1 MYIALEGDS
10 MKKTTSDALIQKLIK
25 GRISREDFEQLLLAL
40 EDEEQAVFLENSM
53 RDHFNAVMEEYE
65 KENKSV
71 AGKENSP
78 DKSMK

>member
-1 MYIALEGDS
+1 